1 MGLILLRYG
10 ELALKGANRKHFVKR
25 LRGNIRDGLKRHG
38 VAARVESIRQRIYV
52 HTDQVDQALDPLSR
66 VFGLVSISPV
76 AQVRRDMD
84 AIVAECL
91 ASAEQAGVGPG
102 VSYRVR
108 SRRADKTFPH
118 ISPEIDRLCAEAIS
132 RKLGGRIDLSKAA
145 DVTVGV
151 EVARE
156 HALIF
161 GRTIAAPGGLPV
173 GSEGRVVVLMSGGID
188 SPVAAWLMLKRGC
201 TVIPVHFAQ
210 SDGEAGKALDNV
222 ERLAEWAYG
231 WRMRPIVESHEE
243 IIAPTLER
251 LRAIGQERWS
261 CLFCKRAIIARAIS
275 LAKEHNAQA
284 IVMGDSLG
292 QVASQ
297 TLYNLRVVSYGAEMP
312 ILRPLVGMD
321 KSQIVDLARRIG
333 TFDVSIRNETPCPFL
348 PAHPITRGSLERLLE
363 IQAALGS
370 FEAEH
375 PAERST

>member
-1 MGLILLRYG
+1 
-10 ELALKGANRKHFVKR
+10 
-25 LRGNIRDGLKRHG
+25 
-38 VAARVESIRQRIYV
+38 
-52 HTDQVDQALDPLSR
+52 
-66 VFGLVSISPV
+66 
-76 AQVRRDMD
+76 
-84 AIVAECL
+84 
-91 ASAEQAGVGPG
+91 
-102 VSYRVR
+102 
-108 SRRADKTFPH
+108 
-118 ISPEIDRLCAEAIS
+118 
-132 RKLGGRIDLSKAA
+132 
-145 DVTVGV
+145 
-151 EVARE
+151 
-156 HALIF
+156 
-161 GRTIAAPGGLPV
+161 
-173 GSEGRVVVLMSGGID
+173 
-188 SPVAAWLMLKRGC
+188 MLKRGC

-375 PAERST
+375 PAERLT